1 MHSKTFYIILG
12 CGILFIALSILVCSG
27 LFNPY
32 EGMNPEQY
40 RRYNKK
46 FLKRKPYYQ
55 NIEKNIFQTWRTKDI
70 PDEFKYITEYLK
82 LQNPEYNYY
91 LYDDD
96 DIDNFIKTYYPKYW
110 TSYKM
115 LAPEYGAARADFF
128 RYMVI
133 YHYGGVYLDIK
144 SGASVPLRK
153 IIKRND
159 EFVSSGWSFPF
170 HPEKHINWSI
180 IAKKNHPLLRYVLDD
195 IHNAIQNYDVDSDGV
210 GAMGVLKLTGPFR
223 YSDVIEKYRT
233 QFKIHYYPNITKS
246 KLIYNYTFKQNADA
260 LACGIHEFT
269 KGAIGGCNH
278 SGSKKKY
285 SELSI
290 PIVNK

>member
-32 EGMNPEQY
+32 EGMDPEQY

-46 FLKRKPYYQ
+46 FMKRKPYSQ

-70 PDEFKYITEYLK
+70 PQEFKYITEYLK

-144 SGASVPLRK
+144 SGASVPFTL
-153 IIKRND
+153 
-159 EFVSSGWSFPF
+159 
-170 HPEKHINWSI
+170 
-180 IAKKNHPLLRYVLDD
+180 KN
-195 IHNAIQNYDVDSDGV
+195 I
-210 GAMGVLKLTGPFR
+210 LTGRLLPKR
-223 YSDVIEKYRT
+223 I
-233 QFKIHYYPNITKS
+233 IHYCVM
-246 KLIYNYTFKQNADA
+246 F
-260 LACGIHEFT
+260 
-269 KGAIGGCNH
+269 
-278 SGSKKKY
+278 
-285 SELSI
+285 
-290 PIVNK
+290 